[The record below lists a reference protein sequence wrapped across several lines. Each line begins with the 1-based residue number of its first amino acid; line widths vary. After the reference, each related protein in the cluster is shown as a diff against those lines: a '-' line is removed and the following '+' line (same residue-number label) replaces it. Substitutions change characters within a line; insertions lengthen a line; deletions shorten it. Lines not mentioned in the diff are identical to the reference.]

1 VDKNHTTMQGIST
14 PAGNHGNTPR
24 VPAAVG
30 SLASS
35 RVSGLSNSSSSAIAS
50 LGDTSVATRRSP
62 RLMECQRVEAIQQT
76 GQVGNGNALVDAMNE
91 AAQGNVNRKFVCDV
105 DNCVGCPE
113 KASWTCI
120 LCEAEVHPSCFTSQI
135 RKLYEYPTGCH
146 NEVFC
151 SSTCCLWHSDNRIS
165 VDDVRKERQALSLL
179 LKKNLIELARNAKV
193 RVTQRIDGKSL
204 QVSKAMMVRRLV
216 AAKFNPLLG
225 DSNPDSGVPTRK
237 ERTVHVR
244 FRLIN
249 CLFSDE
255 LSRVANEADN
265 VDRSAL
271 DSGEVG
277 ANSQYWKL
285 VEDRFNSGFP
295 VESVDGP
302 QFADKVH
309 FSHPTIKNFH
319 ENVDPKE
326 RCVFSSSE
334 LRSLWSDIQKEYEK
348 VFINFKKSGNH
359 NSSFTKEAMLLYRRE
374 NQEVDDFDDE
384 SMSSFDRDDV
394 FGVEEGGFCCFTNSI
409 VIIYLRLWLNER
421 PGLTRFVNRQLPA
434 EIQVDSM
441 KAPAKL
447 QSQTSN
453 VSDGRDSARRSP
465 DIFAKAISELAKAR
479 KLDNGKKEMH
489 DSIATMALKEAK
501 KVEVETQLGQ
511 IKLLQ
516 AQLAAAKQRMECCTD
531 PEKLEKY
538 RRGYADLEDKLDSLL
553 FNST

>member
-1 VDKNHTTMQGIST
+1 
-14 PAGNHGNTPR
+14 
-24 VPAAVG
+24 
-30 SLASS
+30 
-35 RVSGLSNSSSSAIAS
+35 
-50 LGDTSVATRRSP
+50 
-62 RLMECQRVEAIQQT
+62 MECQRVEAIQQT

-309 FSHPTIKNFH
+309 FSHPTITNFH
-319 ENVDPKE
+319 EKVDPKE

-421 PGLTRFVNRQLPA
+421 PGLTRF
-434 EIQVDSM
+434 
-441 KAPAKL
+441 
-447 QSQTSN
+447 
-453 VSDGRDSARRSP
+453 SP